1 MSVTKKVYKAVAT
14 VTAYSIFT
22 KIISLFFKIYISR
35 ELGAEVMGLYQISTS
50 VFYLFA
56 SLTASGLPLVLSRK
70 IAEERALNNS
80 KGSADLLTGALI
92 IGVAVSLI
100 MIGLLFAFRNYL
112 GSLFSDKRSLPL
124 FLIIMPALLS
134 TTIYYIIRSYFWGR
148 KEYSRFAF
156 TEMLEELMR
165 IVICVLLISGIIFT
179 ISGAYAITYAFIISD
194 ILICIVLI
202 IMFLTYGGKLSATP
216 KFKEI
221 GKPALP
227 ITVMRIVSSLSVTF
241 VALLFPLR
249 LMQSGLTMS
258 EATASY
264 GRVSGMAN
272 PLILAPMSILGSLS
286 VVLVP
291 EMSEKCAKKDYVAL
305 NRQINSGLEF
315 SFLISGI
322 FLLCYLA
329 LGEELTILLYKD
341 AQSGR
346 YLQWAC
352 FIMIPLSL
360 SQLTQS
366 AMHSMGLEKKSFFN
380 YIVGTIAMFACV
392 YFLPPLVGIYS
403 VALASLSSLT
413 ISGVLNLI
421 MLKKYSGLKME
432 FLRSFFA
439 AMIFA
444 LASAYFTYS
453 LYGILSSALPIFGL
467 ALSAAAGMGMYAVL
481 TIVTDTVKLSAFKT
495 KGVGL

>member
-1 MSVTKKVYKAVAT
+1 MSSEKKVYKAVAT

-22 KIISLFFKIYISR
+22 KFISLFFKIYISR
-35 ELGAEVMGLYQISTS
+35 ELGAETMGLYQISTS

-56 SLTASGLPLVLSRK
+56 SLTASGLPLVISRK
-70 IAEERALNNS
+70 VAEKEVIKDS
-80 KGSADLLTGALI
+80 KGYQDLLTGALI
-92 IGVAVSLI
+92 LGIALSLA
-100 MIGLLFAFRNYL
+100 MIGLLYVFRNHL

-134 TTIYYIIRSYFWGR
+134 TTIYYIIRSFFWGK

-165 IVICVLLISGIIFT
+165 IVICLLLISGVFFT
-179 ISGAYAITYAFIISD
+179 ISGAKAITYAFIISD

-202 IMFLTYGGKLSATP
+202 FMFFSYGGKLSSTP

-221 GKPALP
+221 GRPALP
-227 ITVMRIVSSLSVTF
+227 RTIMRIFSSLSITF

-291 EMSEKCAKKDYVAL
+291 EMSEKCARKDYSAL

-315 SFLISGI
+315 SFLVSGI

-329 LGEELTILLYKD
+329 LGEEITTLLYKD

-366 AMHSMGLEKKSFFN
+366 AMNSMGLEKKSFFN
-380 YIVGTIAMFACV
+380 YIIGTLAMFACV
-392 YFLPPLVGIYS
+392 YFLPPYIGIYS
-403 VALASLSSLT
+403 VALASFSSLA
-413 ISGVLNLI
+413 ISGVLNLV
-421 MLKKYSGLKME
+421 MLKKFTGLKLE
-432 FLRSFFA
+432 FVRSFLS
-439 AMIFA
+439 AMLFA
-444 LASAYFTYS
+444 LVSAYFAYS
-453 LYGILSSALPIFGL
+453 VYGIVAKALGVFGL
-467 ALSAAAGMGMYAVL
+467 VLSAGAGMGMYVAL
-481 TIVTDTVKLSAFKT
+481 SLITDTVKLNTFKI
-495 KGVGL
+495 KGAR